1 MMTRPKTQDRRRN
14 ERQRMGSSQVK
25 IKIPQL
31 MLRESHKRLE
41 ALKGKDPSALLLSGG
56 EITISP
62 EATTSEKASSA
73 ANFKSYMNVTTGQ
86 GKVYTKYAS
95 QSPQA
100 LGNAHGK
107 LATMQSS
114 PTTK

>member
-1 MMTRPKTQDRRRN
+1 
-14 ERQRMGSSQVK
+14 
-25 IKIPQL
+25 

-62 EATTSEKASSA
+62 EATASEKASSA

-114 PTTK
+114 LTTKQNEKRALKSVAKLSSVAFASTPGFQTI